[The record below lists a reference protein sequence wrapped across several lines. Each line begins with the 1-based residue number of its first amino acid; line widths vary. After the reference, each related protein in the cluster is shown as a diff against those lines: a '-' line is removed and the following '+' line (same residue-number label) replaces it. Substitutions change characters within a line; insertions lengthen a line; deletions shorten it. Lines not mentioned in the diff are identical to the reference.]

1 MPTYIVKKLE
11 KLCQNFKCQGCRNR
25 GDSDIFLYTPLYF
38 PKPKCKISQL
48 SHMLFN
54 LFYKPTYKL
63 KYTYMEIYMQ
73 IQTFLSF
80 ATDIVSQKTFK

>member
-1 MPTYIVKKLE
+1 MPTYIVKKLA
-11 KLCQNFKCQGCRNR
+11 KLCQNVKCQGCRNR

-38 PKPKCKISQL
+38 PKPKCKIKSIVTQP
-48 SHMLFN
+48 FN

-73 IQTFLSF
+73 IQTFLSLS
-80 ATDIVSQKTFK
+80 ADIVSQKTFK